1 VSLFVLD
8 TDILSHYQAGHP
20 VVRQNVAA
28 RQPGEVAL
36 TVISVEES
44 VSGWLAF
51 IRRAR
56 RPDRLALGYERLAR
70 AIESLTG
77 WTILPFPATAIT
89 RFEQLKSLRLGVKSY
104 DLRIAAIALEH
115 NATVVTRN
123 LNDFGRAPGLTVV
136 DWSV

>member
-1 VSLFVLD
+1 MSLFALD
-8 TDILSHYQAGHP
+8 TDILSHYHAGHP

-28 RQPGEVAL
+28 RPPGEVVL

-44 VSGWLAF
+44 LSGWLAY

-70 AIESLTG
+70 AVEALTG
-77 WTILPFPATAIT
+77 WTILPFPAAAIT
-89 RFEQLKSLRLGVKSY
+89 RFEQLTAMRLGVGAY
-104 DLRIAAIALEH
+104 DLRIGAIALEH

-123 LNDFGRAPGLTVV
+123 VKHFARIPGLAVA